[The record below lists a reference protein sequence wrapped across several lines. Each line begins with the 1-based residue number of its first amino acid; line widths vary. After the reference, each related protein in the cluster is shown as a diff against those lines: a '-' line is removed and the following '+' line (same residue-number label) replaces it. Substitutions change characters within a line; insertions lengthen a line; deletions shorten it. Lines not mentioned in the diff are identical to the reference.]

1 MKKLFSICILV
12 FALLSGCASNNAGS
26 RNDNLYDK
34 ITGVPGLIAHNSEQ
48 GLMPKG
54 YAQVYVKRAVD
65 GDTLA
70 VIYKGDSLRVR
81 LLDIDTP
88 ESVKQGVSAQPYA
101 KEASNFTRKLV
112 QGEKVKL
119 IFEEGL
125 KDKYG
130 RLLAH
135 VFLKDGTYL
144 NAVLVRNGY
153 ARAEIISPNTV
164 LKDYFLNLQEK
175 AMKNKAGL
183 WSLPQDEQ
191 PFVKNEYGEYVPR
204 FWLVEDAS

>member
-1 MKKLFSICILV
+1 MKNVFSIFILV
-12 FALLSGCASNNAGS
+12 LALLSGWALNNDGS
-26 RNDNLYDK
+26 PNENVYSK
-34 ITGVPGLIAHNSEQ
+34 IKGVPGLIARNTEE
-48 GLMPKG
+48 GLIPNG
-54 YAQVYVKRAVD
+54 YVQVYVDRAVD

-70 VIYKGDSLRVR
+70 VIYQGDSLRVR

-88 ESVKQGVSAQPYA
+88 ESVKQGVSVQPYA

-135 VFLKDGTYL
+135 VFLKDATYL
-144 NAVLVRNGY
+144 NALLVRNGY
-153 ARAEIISPNTV
+153 ARAEIISPNIV

-175 AMKNKAGL
+175 AIKNKAGL

>member
-1 MKKLFSICILV
+1 MKNVFSIFILV
-12 FALLSGCASNNAGS
+12 LALLSGWALNNDGS
-26 RNDNLYDK
+26 PNENVYSK
-34 ITGVPGLIAHNSEQ
+34 IMGVPGLIARNTEE
-48 GLMPKG
+48 GLIPNG
-54 YAQVYVKRAVD
+54 YVQVYVDRAVD

-70 VIYKGDSLRVR
+70 VIYQGDSLRVR

-88 ESVKQGVSAQPYA
+88 ESVKQGVSVQPYA

-135 VFLKDGTYL
+135 VFLKDATYL
-144 NAVLVRNGY
+144 NALLVRNGY
-153 ARAEIISPNTV
+153 ARAEIISPNIV

-175 AMKNKAGL
+175 AIKNKAGL